1 MSATVDITGWHPER
15 VAGFV
20 EAIRGDHPSVEIEAV
35 LRHHDPD
42 QVGQLS
48 MSLSDE
54 PASDLVIH
62 ECQQCQT
69 VTVAKVLSLASLGA
83 PMALSPAGKS
93 DDEPERTT
101 GTQSQWQRTAPH

>member
-1 MSATVDITGWHPER
+1 
-15 VAGFV
+15 
-20 EAIRGDHPSVEIEAV
+20 V

-93 DDEPERTT
+93 DDEPERTQGRSPNGNEPHHTDGLQCT
-101 GTQSQWQRTAPH
+101 G